1 MPRLLPTSVPAA
13 AVLAALVLPAGAGA
27 ATAGGG
33 AVFAGPPPVVADAH
47 CVRRCPSIRSV
58 APGSSIVQ
66 LVGSHLGA
74 VTIVRF
80 AGAARAGDDR
90 SVIAT
95 PISDTA
101 VEAAVPPGAR
111 TGPVEAVE
119 GGGRVSAGSADE
131 LAVSTTTALD
141 GGAVDLQVD
150 DPRVVAGVARPA
162 ALHLMVRS
170 GAAAHVDVRAARGGA
185 PAATWAMP
193 ATEAGTVMTVRWDG
207 RATGGR
213 EVTDVRYRFRVTP
226 DGTGPATSP
235 PFTLQAAVFPL
246 LGPHRFGTGTAA
258 YGAPRGGRAHAG
270 QDVFARCG
278 TPLVAARA
286 GRVQDRNFQSAAGN
300 YVVIDLDASA
310 EDDMYAHLRA
320 PGTVKVGQHVVAG
333 QPIGE
338 VGDTGDADGCHLHF
352 ETWTAPGWYEGGA
365 PHDPTPLLRQWDR
378 GS

>member
-1 MPRLLPTSVPAA
+1 VPRLLPTSVPAA

-27 ATAGGG
+27 ATTAGGG
-33 AVFAGPPPVVADAH
+33 VFAGPAPVVADAH

-58 APGSSIVQ
+58 TPGSSIVQ
-66 LVGSHLGA
+66 LVGTHLGA
-74 VTIVRF
+74 VTVVRF
-80 AGAARAGDDR
+80 AGAAKASDDR
-90 SVIAT
+90 AVVAT
-95 PISDTA
+95 PVSDTT
-101 VEAAVPPGAR
+101 VEATVPAGAR

-119 GGGRVSAGSADE
+119 GGGRPSADSPDE

-150 DPRVVAGVARPA
+150 APRVVAGVARPA
-162 ALHLMVRS
+162 ALHLMVRN
-170 GAAAHVDVRAARGGA
+170 GAAAHVDVRAAGGGA

-207 RATGGR
+207 RADGGR
-213 EVTDVRYRFRVTP
+213 TVTDARYRFRVTP
-226 DGTGPATSP
+226 AGTRAAISP
-235 PFTLQAAVFPL
+235 PFALQAATFPIV
-246 LGPHRFGTGTAA
+246 GPHRFGTGTAK

-286 GRVQDRNFQSAAGN
+286 GRVQDRKFQSAAGN

-310 EDDMYAHLRA
+310 EDDMYAHLKA
-320 PGTVKVGQHVVAG
+320 PGTVTVGQHVVAG

-365 PHDPTPLLRQWDR
+365 PHDPNPLLKRWDR
-378 GS
+378 AS